1 MRREHSLEPVIHY
14 TMSVIGGFITTYGLL
29 MRSDFFGAA
38 QTSNLIYL
46 VKDFLGHNPGDII
59 IRLGAL
65 ALYILAIGL
74 TVYLPHR
81 FSVNLKA
88 ISIWIDIA
96 AVFFMGFLPAQMD
109 PVLGLYP
116 MFFAMAFQWCSFR
129 GYGDY
134 TSSSTFST
142 NNIRQCVSAIV
153 NYRMKRDRAQRKKAG
168 FYGLTL
174 CSFYIGVLLSF
185 LLCPG
190 LGVRGIWLAWI
201 PLAGA
206 LVLTYVEQHSN
217 LPLHRFHPALVEKK

>member
-1 MRREHSLEPVIHY
+1 MRREHSLEPAIHY

-174 CSFYIGVLLSF
+174 CSFLYWRTAEFSIMSRI
-185 LLCPG
+185 
-190 LGVRGIWLAWI
+190 RGPWN
-201 PLAGA
+201 LAGLDSSGRCLGFDVRRTTQQPTSTSFSSRA
-206 LVLTYVEQHSN
+206 
-217 LPLHRFHPALVEKK
+217 R